1 MTARPASALAG
12 PRTRWLAPLLVAAV
26 TAAAFLP
33 ALANGFVNWDDHA
46 NFVDNP
52 HYRGLGWSQ
61 LRWMLTTTH
70 LGPYAP
76 LTWLTLGADYAVWG
90 MRPFGYHLTS
100 VLLHVAT
107 AIAVYFLGLRLLGL
121 ALGEARTAAPEP
133 RSAAEVGAAATP
145 GTIPPPSALDLR
157 IGAALGALLFAVHP
171 LRVESVAWITERR
184 DVLSGLLFVAAAL
197 VYVKAARGGPR
208 LVPGWYRAALALYV
222 GALLS
227 KSIAVTLPAV
237 LLALDVYPLRRLGGA
252 AGWRVREV
260 WLEKLP
266 FLALGAA
273 VSAIAVLGVWSDAY
287 LRPMSEM
294 GVAIR
299 LMLSVYGL
307 AFYLIRSV
315 VPLGL
320 LPLYQLPITVTW
332 GHLAVVGLGTIAIV
346 LARRRAPALAAA
358 GIAYVATVLPVLG
371 ILQNGPQA
379 VADRYSY
386 LPSIGW
392 AVLVGG
398 LAARRWAGTAVLRV
412 VLAVWVVAMGALT
425 WQQSQVW
432 RDSVSLW
439 SHAIGVNPAGRAG
452 HANLARAHTA
462 DGNIAAAIA
471 QWDET
476 RRLSVHQ
483 VTFLLRIAELYERSG
498 LPVPALAHYG
508 EALRHHPGLP
518 EACAAVHR
526 LSRAGQPRPTSA
538 TTSCPP

>member
-1 MTARPASALAG
+1 MTARPAAALAG
-12 PRTRWLAPLLVAAV
+12 QRARWLAPLLVAVV

-52 HYRGLGWSQ
+52 HYRGLGWPQ

-70 LGPYAP
+70 MGPYAP

-100 VLLHVAT
+100 LLLHVAT
-107 AIAVYFLGLRLLGL
+107 AVAVYFLAFRLLRV
-121 ALGEARTAAPEP
+121 ALGEAAAEAALAPASP
-133 RSAAEVGAAATP
+133 AAARSAEAP
-145 GTIPPPSALDLR
+145 GPWPSALDLR

-171 LRVESVAWITERR
+171 LRVESVVWVTERR
-184 DVLSGLLFVAAAL
+184 DVLSGLLVVTAAL
-197 VYVKAARGGPR
+197 AYIKGARAGAP
-208 LVPGWYRAALALYV
+208 LVPGWYRTALVLYV
-222 GALLS
+222 AALLS
-227 KSIAVTLPAV
+227 KSIAVTLPPV

-266 FLALGAA
+266 FVALGAA
-273 VSAIAVLGVWSDAY
+273 VSVVAVLGVWSDSY
-287 LRPMSEM
+287 LRPMGEM

-307 AFYLIRSV
+307 AFYLVSSL
-315 VPLGL
+315 VPVGL
-320 LPLYQLPITVTW
+320 LPLYQLPLTVTW
-332 GHLAVVGLGTIAIV
+332 IHLAIVVFGTTGIV
-346 LARRRAPALAAA
+346 LARRRAPGLAVA
-358 GIAYVATVLPVLG
+358 GVAYVATVLPVLG

-392 AVLVGG
+392 AVLIGG
-398 LAARRWAGTAVLRV
+398 FAARRWAGTAVLRA
-412 VLAVWVVAMGALT
+412 VLAVWIASMGALT

-439 SHAIGVNPAGRAG
+439 SHTVTVQPDRRTG

-462 DGNIAAAIA
+462 AGDTAAAIA
-471 QWDET
+471 EWNET
-476 RRLSVHQ
+476 LRLSQHK
-483 VTFLLRIAELYERSG
+483 VTFLLRIAESYERSS
-498 LPVPALAHYG
+498 LPAAALARYG
-508 EALRHHPGLP
+508 AVLRHEPGHP
-518 EACAAVHR
+518 EACAAVQR
-526 LSRAGQPRPTSA
+526 LARAGHPRPPSA
-538 TTSCPP
+538 TASCAP

>member
-1 MTARPASALAG
+1 MTTRPAAALG
-12 PRTRWLAPLLVAAV
+12 GQRVRWLAPLLVAAA

-52 HYRGLGWSQ
+52 HYRGLGWPQ

-70 LGPYAP
+70 MGPYAP

-107 AIAVYFLGLRLLGL
+107 AIAVYFLALRLLRL
-121 ALGEARTAAPEP
+121 ALGEARSAAPLP
-133 RSAAEVGAAATP
+133 RSAVEAGAATAP
-145 GTIPPPSALDLR
+145 GTIPARSALDLR

-171 LRVESVAWITERR
+171 LRVESVAWVTERR
-184 DVLSGLLFVAAAL
+184 DVLSGLLFVAGAL
-197 VYVKAARGGPR
+197 AYVKAARGGPR
-208 LVPGWYRAALALYV
+208 LVPGWYRAAVMLYV

-260 WLEKLP
+260 WLEQLP

-273 VSAIAVLGVWSDAY
+273 VSAIAVLGVWSDSY

-320 LPLYQLPITVTW
+320 LPLYQLPLTVTW

-346 LARRRAPALAAA
+346 LARRRAPALAVA
-358 GIAYVATVLPVLG
+358 GLAYVATVLPVLG

-392 AVLVGG
+392 AVLIGG
-398 LAARRWAGTAVLRV
+398 LAGRRWAGAAVLRV
-412 VLAVWVVAMGALT
+412 VLAVWIVAMGALT

-439 SHAIGVNPAGRAG
+439 THAVTVQPDRRAG

-462 DGNIAAAIA
+462 AGNAAAAIA
-471 QWDET
+471 EWNET
-476 RRLSVHQ
+476 LRLSLHK
-483 VTFLLRIAELYERSG
+483 VTFLVRIAELHERAR
-498 LPVPALAHYG
+498 VPAAALAYYDA
-508 EALRHHPGLP
+508 ALRHEPGHP
-518 EACAAVHR
+518 EACAAVQR
-526 LSRAGQPRPTSA
+526 LSRAGHSRPSA
-538 TTSCPP
+538 AGASCAP